1 MSPTRERLNDA
12 PLRCVRVRRR
22 VRRLAAQEGLGQHLT
37 MTGSGSGGVI
47 NWAVAI
53 ALAAAAGQLVL
64 PLRMAVAEPSESSDR
79 AASVVQAKR
88 ACFANTIQVTGVLV
102 PRKETLVRPDRE
114 GLQISQIPVQLGDT
128 VRSGQVLARLTP
140 PEGQPGGNLEVTAP
154 AEGVV
159 TFSSAVVGAMAS
171 ARGPPLFQIAERGE
185 MELLAETSVKA
196 LQSLAPNQSA
206 TIEVI
211 GVGKLSGKIRLLSSA
226 INPTTQ
232 LGQVRLTI
240 GNDKR
245 LRVGAF
251 GRAIIDLGQ
260 RCGPAVPLSAV
271 LYGAGGAVVQVVRDN
286 RVETRRVSIGLVAA
300 EQAEVREGVSEGE
313 MVIARAGAFF
323 RDGDRVRAVTAGEGS
338 TRK

>member
-1 MSPTRERLNDA
+1 MTV
-12 PLRCVRVRRR
+12 PLRR
-22 VRRLAAQEGLGQHLT
+22 VRARHSVRGLAAQEGLGQHLT
-37 MTGSGSGGVI
+37 MTGSRSGGVI
-47 NWAVAI
+47 IWTAAI
-53 ALAAAAGQLVL
+53 ALAATASELVL
-64 PLRMAVAEPSESSDR
+64 PLQMAAAEPSESSDR
-79 AASVVQAKR
+79 AVTVMQVKR

-114 GLQISQIPVQLGDT
+114 GLQISQVPVQLGDT

-154 AEGVV
+154 AAGVV

-171 ARGPPLFQIAERGE
+171 ANGLPLFQIAERGE
-185 MELLAETSVKA
+185 MELLAETPVQT

-206 TIEVI
+206 KIEVI
-211 GVGKLSGKIRLLSSA
+211 GVGELSGKVRLLSSV

-240 GNDKR
+240 ANDAR

-271 LYGAGGAVVQVVRDN
+271 LYGAGGAVVQVVRDG
-286 RVETRRVSIGLVAA
+286 RVETRRVSIGLLAGG
-300 EQAEVREGVSEGE
+300 QAEIREGVSEGE

-338 TRK
+338 ARK